1 MALLVIP
8 SIDVKCGKT
17 VRTVQGIPELG
28 CFGYCDDPLEMAMIW
43 RSENAKMIHVVDF
56 DAIEGDTGLNHSL
69 VAAIC
74 SSVIIPV
81 EFTGGVRTIE
91 DAIHA
96 FETGVSRVVVAS
108 VVIENRKEFY
118 KIFER
123 FGPSKVVVG
132 IDVIEDE
139 VVIKGRKQKTGIH
152 PEDLA
157 SQLAG
162 IGVNRFIVT
171 DVLRNGMLNGPNTQ
185 LSKMIAE
192 VTERR
197 VTHSG
202 GISNKDDLFKVNEIS
217 GSGVDSVII
226 GRALYENRFPCQKIW
241 RIAEAGIFD

>member
-1 MALLVIP
+1 MSLLVIP
-8 SIDVKCGKT
+8 SIDIKSGKT

-28 CFGYCDDPLEMAMIW
+28 CAGYCDDPLEMAMIW

-56 DAIEGDTGLNHSL
+56 DGIQGSTSTNHSL
-69 VAAIC
+69 ISQIC

-81 EFTGGVRTIE
+81 EFTGGIRTVA
-91 DAIHA
+91 DAEYA
-96 FETGVSRVVVAS
+96 FETGVCRIVVAS
-108 VVIENRKEFY
+108 VVIENRKEFFR
-118 KIFER
+118 IFDK

-132 IDVIEDE
+132 IDVIDNE
-139 VVIKGRKQKTGIH
+139 VVIKGRKEKTGIH
-152 PEDLA
+152 PADLA

-171 DVLRNGMLNGPNTQ
+171 DVLRNGMLGGPNLE

-192 VTERR
+192 VTQKR

-202 GISNKDDLFKVNEIS
+202 GIASQAELFAVNELS
-217 GSGVDSVII
+217 SEGVDSVII

-241 RIAEAGIFD
+241 RIAESGLFD